1 MAGGQVG
8 PPGPCCTQAA
18 SQTLCPARGAT
29 SVVYSCEE
37 KGTGAPYAAKILKK
51 TVSAR
56 RDAGVTGL

>member
-8 PPGPCCTQAA
+8 PPQSLLHPGR
-18 SQTLCPARGAT
+18 SHTLCPARGAT

-56 RDAGVTGL
+56 GDAGVTGP

>member
-1 MAGGQVG
+1 MG

-56 RDAGVTGL
+56 GDAGVTGL